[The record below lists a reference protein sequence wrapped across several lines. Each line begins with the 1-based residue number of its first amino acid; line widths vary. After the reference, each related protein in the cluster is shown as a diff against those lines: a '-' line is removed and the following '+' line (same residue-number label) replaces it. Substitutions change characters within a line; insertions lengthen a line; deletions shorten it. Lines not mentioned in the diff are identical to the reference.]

1 MSNIRF
7 SQLPTVVSLK
17 DSDLFAISSP
27 DTSTPPVYTSAQSP
41 ISQVAAKIVEGTT
54 FATSLPTTNKTV
66 AGAIQ
71 EIYGEIFTGT
81 LTAGSTSITFQ
92 DTHAGTTAD
101 PHTISNSATFD
112 IYTDTFGVNPTNVT
126 VSAGEIVLTF
136 SVQANDLG
144 VKVRVT
150 YLGVKVRVT

>member
-17 DSDLFAISSP
+17 DNDIVAISSP
-27 DTSTPPVYTSAQSP
+27 DTSNPPVYTSAQSP

-54 FATSLPTTNKTV
+54 FTTSMPTTNKTV

-71 EIYGEIFTGT
+71 EMYGTVLTDTLEAGETTVTFTNNAITANST
-81 LTAGSTSITFQ
+81 L
-92 DTHAGTTAD
+92 
-101 PHTISNSATFD
+101 D
-112 IYTDTFGVNPTNVT
+112 IYTDTFGVNPTTVT

-136 SVQANDLG
+136 SAQANDLG

-150 YLGVKVRVT
+150 

>member
-54 FATSLPTTNKTV
+54 FTTSMPTTNKTV

-71 EIYGEIFTGT
+71 EMYGTVLTDTLEAGETT
-81 LTAGSTSITFQ
+81 LTFTNQAITTNSTLDNIWASVFGIFPTNAVFATGSLTL
-92 DTHAGTTAD
+92 
-101 PHTISNSATFD
+101 TFD
-112 IYTDTFGVNPTNVT
+112 
-126 VSAGEIVLTF
+126 A
-136 SVQANDLG
+136 QANDIEI
-144 VKVRVT
+144 KVRVT
-150 YLGVKVRVT
+150 

>member
-17 DSDLFAISSP
+17 DSDIFAISSP

-54 FATSLPTTNKTV
+54 FTTSMPTTNKTV

-71 EIYGEIFTGT
+71 EIYGIILIDTLEAGETT
-81 LTAGSTSITFQ
+81 LTFTKQAITTNSTLDNIWASVFGIFPTNAVFANGSLTL
-92 DTHAGTTAD
+92 
-101 PHTISNSATFD
+101 TFD
-112 IYTDTFGVNPTNVT
+112 
-126 VSAGEIVLTF
+126 A
-136 SVQANDLG
+136 QANDIEI
-144 VKVRVT
+144 KVRIT
-150 YLGVKVRVT
+150 

>member
-17 DSDLFAISSP
+17 DSDIFAISSP

-54 FATSLPTTNKTV
+54 FTTSMPTTNKTV

-71 EIYGEIFTGT
+71 EMYGMVLIDTLEAGETT
-81 LTAGSTSITFQ
+81 LTFTNQAITTNSTLDNIWASVFGIFPTNAVFATGSLTL
-92 DTHAGTTAD
+92 
-101 PHTISNSATFD
+101 TFD
-112 IYTDTFGVNPTNVT
+112 
-126 VSAGEIVLTF
+126 
-136 SVQANDLG
+136 VQANDIEI
-144 VKVRVT
+144 KVRIT
-150 YLGVKVRVT
+150 

>member
-27 DTSTPPVYTSAQSP
+27 DTSTPPVYTSVQSP

-54 FATSLPTTNKTV
+54 FTTSLPTNNKTV

-71 EIYGEIFTGT
+71 EIYGTVLIDTLEAGETT
-81 LTAGSTSITFQ
+81 LTFTDNAITTNSTI
-92 DTHAGTTAD
+92 
-101 PHTISNSATFD
+101 D

-136 SVQANDLG
+136 DARSTDLG
-144 VKVRVT
+144 VKVRIT
-150 YLGVKVRVT
+150 

>member
-54 FATSLPTTNKTV
+54 FTTSLPTNNKTV

-71 EIYGEIFTGT
+71 EIYGKVFIDTLDAGETT
-81 LTAGSTSITFQ
+81 LTFTDNAITTNSTI
-92 DTHAGTTAD
+92 
-101 PHTISNSATFD
+101 D

-126 VSAGEIVLTF
+126 VSTEEIVLTF
-136 SVQANDLG
+136 DARSTDLG
-144 VKVRVT
+144 VKVRIT
-150 YLGVKVRVT
+150 

>member
-54 FATSLPTTNKTV
+54 FTTSMPTTNKTV

-71 EIYGEIFTGT
+71 EIYGIVLIDTLEAGETT
-81 LTAGSTSITFQ
+81 LTFTNQAITTNSTLDNIWASVFGIFPTDAVFATGSLT
-92 DTHAGTTAD
+92 
-101 PHTISNSATFD
+101 
-112 IYTDTFGVNPTNVT
+112 
-126 VSAGEIVLTF
+126 LTF
-136 SVQANDLG
+136 SAQANDIEI
-144 VKVRVT
+144 KVRIT
-150 YLGVKVRVT
+150 

>member
-17 DSDLFAISSP
+17 DNDLFAISSP

-54 FATSLPTTNKTV
+54 FTTSMPTTNKTV

-71 EIYGEIFTGT
+71 EMYGTVLTDTLEAGETTVTFTNNAITANST
-81 LTAGSTSITFQ
+81 L
-92 DTHAGTTAD
+92 
-101 PHTISNSATFD
+101 D

-136 SVQANDLG
+136 SAQANDLG

-150 YLGVKVRVT
+150 

>member
-41 ISQVAAKIVEGTT
+41 IAQVAAKIVEGTT
-54 FATSLPTTNKTV
+54 FTTSMPTTNKTV

-71 EIYGEIFTGT
+71 EMYGTVLTDTLEAGETTVTFTNNAITANST
-81 LTAGSTSITFQ
+81 L
-92 DTHAGTTAD
+92 
-101 PHTISNSATFD
+101 D

-136 SVQANDLG
+136 SAQASDLG

-150 YLGVKVRVT
+150 

>member
-54 FATSLPTTNKTV
+54 FTTSMPTTNKTV

-71 EIYGEIFTGT
+71 EIYGTVLIDTLEAGETT
-81 LTAGSTSITFQ
+81 LTFTNQAITTNSTLDNIWASVFGIFPTNAVFATGSLTL
-92 DTHAGTTAD
+92 
-101 PHTISNSATFD
+101 TFD
-112 IYTDTFGVNPTNVT
+112 
-126 VSAGEIVLTF
+126 A
-136 SVQANDLG
+136 QANDIEI
-144 VKVRVT
+144 KVRIT
-150 YLGVKVRVT
+150 

>member
-54 FATSLPTTNKTV
+54 FTTSMPTTNKTV

-71 EIYGEIFTGT
+71 EMYGTVLIDTLEAGETT
-81 LTAGSTSITFQ
+81 LTFTNQAITTNSTLDNIWASVFGIFPTDAVFATGSLTL
-92 DTHAGTTAD
+92 
-101 PHTISNSATFD
+101 TFD
-112 IYTDTFGVNPTNVT
+112 
-126 VSAGEIVLTF
+126 A
-136 SVQANDLG
+136 QANDIEI
-144 VKVRVT
+144 KVRIT
-150 YLGVKVRVT
+150 

>member
-27 DTSTPPVYTSAQSP
+27 DTSTPPVYTSVQSP

-54 FATSLPTTNKTV
+54 FTTSMPTTNKTV

-71 EIYGEIFTGT
+71 EIYGIVLIDTLEAGETT
-81 LTAGSTSITFQ
+81 LTFTNQAITTNSTLDNIWASVFGIFPTDAVFATGSLTL
-92 DTHAGTTAD
+92 
-101 PHTISNSATFD
+101 TFD
-112 IYTDTFGVNPTNVT
+112 
-126 VSAGEIVLTF
+126 A
-136 SVQANDLG
+136 QANDIEI
-144 VKVRVT
+144 KVRIT
-150 YLGVKVRVT
+150 

>member
-54 FATSLPTTNKTV
+54 FTTSMPTTNKTV

-71 EIYGEIFTGT
+71 EMYGTVLTDTLEAGETTVTFTNNAITANST
-81 LTAGSTSITFQ
+81 L
-92 DTHAGTTAD
+92 
-101 PHTISNSATFD
+101 D

-126 VSAGEIVLTF
+126 VSTGEIVLTF
-136 SVQANDLG
+136 SAQANDLG

-150 YLGVKVRVT
+150 

>member
-54 FATSLPTTNKTV
+54 FTTSMPTTNKTV

-71 EIYGEIFTGT
+71 EMYGTVLTDTLEAGETT
-81 LTAGSTSITFQ
+81 LTFTNQAITTNSTLDNIWASVFGIFPTNAVFATGSLTL
-92 DTHAGTTAD
+92 
-101 PHTISNSATFD
+101 TFD
-112 IYTDTFGVNPTNVT
+112 
-126 VSAGEIVLTF
+126 A
-136 SVQANDLG
+136 QANDIEI
-144 VKVRVT
+144 KVRIT
-150 YLGVKVRVT
+150 

>member
-7 SQLPTVVSLK
+7 SQLPTVQLLK
-17 DSDLFAISSP
+17 DSDILAISSP

-41 ISQVAAKIVEGTT
+41 ISQVAAKIVEDTT
-54 FATSLPTTNKTV
+54 FTTSLPTTNKTV

-71 EIYGEIFTGT
+71 EMYGTVLIDTLEAGETTVTFTNNAITTNST
-81 LTAGSTSITFQ
+81 L
-92 DTHAGTTAD
+92 
-101 PHTISNSATFD
+101 D

-126 VSAGEIVLTF
+126 VSTGEIVLTF
-136 SVQANDLG
+136 SAQANDLG

-150 YLGVKVRVT
+150 

>member
-27 DTSTPPVYTSAQSP
+27 DTSTPPVYTSVQSP

-54 FATSLPTTNKTV
+54 FTTSMPTTNKTV

-71 EIYGEIFTGT
+71 EMYGTVLTDTLEAGETTVTFTNNAITVNST
-81 LTAGSTSITFQ
+81 L
-92 DTHAGTTAD
+92 
-101 PHTISNSATFD
+101 D

-126 VSAGEIVLTF
+126 VSTGEIVLTF
-136 SVQANDLG
+136 SAQSNDLG

-150 YLGVKVRVT
+150 